1 MPDHAPP
8 EAVAD
13 AGASRPPVT
22 PTTPNSPFTGSFTGS
37 FPARLSPARSFNLHA
52 LGFNTSPLGPLDRR
66 ISFYGGD
73 GDTDSDGNSDNSKEG
88 GGIDRPL
95 EGSSNDGSSLNNDH
109 VRRGWQTGDDGRDS
123 DRHGLDDPIALE
135 ERKDVLIDRL
145 NDMVRHVTSYAPSS
159 PSLSNRSA
167 STWNSP
173 VKSTSAESR
182 PTDDGTVLGALHAH
196 VDEMEAVL
204 AAAQAAEAAAAAA
217 SPRRHRHHPHHH
229 HHYPW
234 QRPERR
240 SRMSTPSVVSDKS
253 PGLQG
258 QTKWNTA
265 RRTTLAAAP
274 ILFRGPSSS
283 FRETPPPRPDEVAE
297 MAEVAVVSGKAGQVD
312 PPVIGAVAVNS
323 EALAGDLSAVLSNLL
338 KRRQESETIQEALL
352 QNLAAANSRTAKLEA
367 QIRELTAATHQNSDA
382 DDICDDD
389 DKAGDDEE
397 TATETATE
405 KGADD
410 DNTNN
415 DNTVNP
421 SLVDRL
427 ADLDDLGSELSFL
440 RLQLRGIE
448 VRCRSYVPADADPEL
463 TESIENWKAD
473 WSALRA
479 KVDEERRSTTTSMNT
494 SMNLLDKSGS
504 HSYNSMDDLNSTF

>member
-13 AGASRPPVT
+13 ADASRPPVT
-22 PTTPNSPFTGSFTGS
+22 PTTPNSPLTGSFTGS
-37 FPARLSPARSFNLHA
+37 FAARLSPARTFNLHA

-73 GDTDSDGNSDNSKEG
+73 SDADSGGTSDNGNDGAEG
-88 GGIDRPL
+88 GGIDHPL
-95 EGSSNDGSSLNNDH
+95 DSSSNDGSSLNYELGQ
-109 VRRGWQTGDDGRDS
+109 RGWQTSDDGRDS
-123 DRHGLDDPIALE
+123 HRYGLDDPIALE

-145 NDMVRHVTSYAPSS
+145 NDVVRHVTSYAPSS

-173 VKSTSAESR
+173 AKSTSAEPR
-182 PTDDGTVLGALHAH
+182 PTDDGTILSALHAH

-204 AAAQAAEAAAAAA
+204 AAAQAAEAAATAA

-229 HHYPW
+229 RHYPW

-240 SRMSTPSVVSDKS
+240 SRTSTPS
-253 PGLQG
+253 
-258 QTKWNTA
+258 A
-265 RRTTLAAAP
+265 
-274 ILFRGPSSS
+274 
-283 FRETPPPRPDEVAE
+283 
-297 MAEVAVVSGKAGQVD
+297 
-312 PPVIGAVAVNS
+312 
-323 EALAGDLSAVLSNLL
+323 
-338 KRRQESETIQEALL
+338 TIQEALL
-352 QNLAAANSRTAKLEA
+352 QKLAAANSRTAELEA
-367 QIRELTAATHQNSDA
+367 QIRALTAAKLQNSDA
-382 DDICDDD
+382 NDICDDD

-415 DNTVNP
+415 DNIVHP

-427 ADLDDLGSELSFL
+427 ADIDDLGSELSFL

-494 SMNLLDKSGS
+494 TMGLLDKSGS
-504 HSYNSMDDLNSTF
+504 YSYNSMDDLNSTF

>member
-13 AGASRPPVT
+13 ADASRPPVT

-37 FPARLSPARSFNLHA
+37 FAARLSPARTFNLHA

-73 GDTDSDGNSDNSKEG
+73 SDADSGGTSDNGNDGAEG
-88 GGIDRPL
+88 GGIDHPL
-95 EGSSNDGSSLNNDH
+95 DSSSNDGSSLNNELGQ
-109 VRRGWQTGDDGRDS
+109 RGWQTSDDGRDS
-123 DRHGLDDPIALE
+123 HRYGLDDPIALE

-145 NDMVRHVTSYAPSS
+145 NDVVRHVTSYAPSS

-173 VKSTSAESR
+173 AKSTSAEPR
-182 PTDDGTVLGALHAH
+182 PTDDGTILSALHAH

-204 AAAQAAEAAAAAA
+204 AAAQAAEAAATAA

-229 HHYPW
+229 RHYPW

-240 SRMSTPSVVSDKS
+240 SRTSTPSAVSDKS
-253 PGLQG
+253 PGLLE
-258 QTKWNTA
+258 QTKS

-283 FRETPPPRPDEVAE
+283 FRGTPLSRSDVVAE
-297 MAEVAVVSGKAGQVD
+297 MAEASVVSGKAGQVD
-312 PPVIGAVAVNS
+312 PPVTGAVAVSS

-352 QNLAAANSRTAKLEA
+352 QKLAAANSRTAELEA
-367 QIRELTAATHQNSDA
+367 QIRALTAAKLQNSDA

-415 DNTVNP
+415 DNIVHP

-427 ADLDDLGSELSFL
+427 ADIDDLGSELSFL

-494 SMNLLDKSGS
+494 TMGLLDKSGS
-504 HSYNSMDDLNSTF
+504 YSYNSMDDLNSTF